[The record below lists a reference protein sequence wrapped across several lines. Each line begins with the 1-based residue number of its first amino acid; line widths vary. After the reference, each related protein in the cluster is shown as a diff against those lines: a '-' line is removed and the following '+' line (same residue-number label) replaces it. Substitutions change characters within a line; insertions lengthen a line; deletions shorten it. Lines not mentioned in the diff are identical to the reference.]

1 MHFIFL
7 LSAWHNYCFILSLA
21 ADARSDVRV
30 NNGNYDVGN
39 ATMKLIDS
47 SASALIV
54 GPVYAPKH
62 DSIYFIKRKCTTTQC
77 TAYRYE
83 IRRYDYAQKVLS
95 TVHSVETGRDGTAAF
110 NSRISAITY
119 SSIDH
124 KLYFVTDNSPSAK
137 PNLLL
142 HSFDLA
148 RTSLKTENKGQSI
161 CQNVILDSRGQHAAA
176 SCDMDWTMGHNNIA
190 ARCDG
195 KIYIQQKR
203 L

>member
-1 MHFIFL
+1 
-7 LSAWHNYCFILSLA
+7 
-21 ADARSDVRV
+21 
-30 NNGNYDVGN
+30 
-39 ATMKLIDS
+39 MKLIDS

-62 DSIYFIKRKCTTTQC
+62 DSIYYIKRKCTTTQSTRTQC

-83 IRRYDYAQKVLS
+83 IRRYNYAQKVLS

-148 RTSLKTENKGQSI
+148 KASLKKENNGQSI